1 LIAGREISP
10 FSGCVTPIE
19 MTVLRL
25 TLLLF
30 TDKTLRKNRY
40 VLLSGNGKNVT
51 GDHMEKV
58 SNAEAPVR

>member
-1 LIAGREISP
+1 LIAGRETSP
-10 FSGCVTPIE
+10 FSDCVTPIE

-25 TLLLF
+25 ILLLF

-40 VLLSGNGKNVT
+40 VLLWGNGKNVT